1 MSQSENKKNSNITM
15 SSGKARNIEAAILK
29 GLVLLATVVTFAV
42 LLFLIVYILVNG
54 IPKLDARA
62 VCADL

>member
-29 GLVLLATVVTFAV
+29 GLVLLATFIIHA
-42 LLFLIVYILVNG
+42 LS
-54 IPKLDARA
+54 LD
-62 VCADL
+62 